1 MRYVV
6 RTNGRKVHMQDEAG
20 QPTYCGQT
28 SAKGRS
34 PFHETP
40 ATCRADIHGRVRLL
54 PQFHRIKDICDKC
67 IIERSNRE
75 NQAALEQVE
84 WVQQSPT
91 RWTATSEYGTY
102 TLEWTGAA
110 FLLTFPQTRLEA
122 HLKAAPATE
131 EHRDMAAASAAV
143 LDLD

>member
-40 ATCRADIHGRVRLL
+40 ATYRTDTHGRVRLL
-54 PQFHRIKDICDKC
+54 PQFHRIQNICDKC
-67 IIERSNRE
+67 LIERTRRE
-75 NQAALEQVE
+75 NIAHLEQVE
-84 WVQQSPT
+84 WTEQAPG
-91 RWTATSEYGTY
+91 RWTTTGEHGTY

-110 FLLTFPQTRLEA
+110 YLLTFPQTRLEA